1 MNKFDNLFNHIITEM
16 SQTGFDEEWNSNDE
30 YNVRVLY
37 DPSLDPYDME
47 FYIQCGDSP
56 IKLLKRADS
65 EEAIWVSRNIIDE
78 LKAGM
83 LFDEAFNKWQEILLD
98 QKLKSNW

>member
-1 MNKFDNLFNHIITEM
+1 MNKFDNLFKHIITEM
-16 SQTGFDEEWNSNDE
+16 AQNGFDEEWDSNDE

-37 DPSLDPYDME
+37 DPTLDPYDMV

-83 LFDEAFNKWQEILLD
+83 SFDEAFTKWQEILLD
-98 QKLKSNW
+98 QKSKSNW